1 MNVKFISRS
10 ESPEFD
16 TPEQLMVYCARVSS
30 PRQTDENY
38 EGLLAYCIKNQHWSI
53 FELADMTVEITTT
66 RAIAPQIL
74 RHRSFSFQEFCIS
87 GDSLITTLPVNG
99 RTKKISIATLYKY
112 QSDPRMKAI
121 FQGGVRVFDEAKGV
135 FIRATI
141 KEVFK
146 TGIKPLLKITL
157 EDGKGLKSTKEHKF
171 LTYGRGFLPLEELK
185 VGDVVAVN
193 GQELYRSLDWLTQ
206 AKQRSINNGTGVQ
219 GIANEAGVS
228 YHTIRK
234 WLKKLSIQFT
244 HEEVSFY
251 TEVWNKGI
259 SSELQPMAGK
269 NHTEASRQKM
279 QKSSRKGVD
288 SNLYVN
294 GNSQNV
300 SWRGK
305 IWQWQNKHK
314 GRLINEA
321 GNKCKLCGSPENL
334 VIDHII
340 PCSVNRELAM
350 CLDNLQIICST
361 CHKEKSINERKA
373 ARLTVRWK
381 QIKSIES
388 IGEEETYDIEVNHAS
403 HNYVANGIVVHN
415 SQRYAKATGIEV
427 YEARRQDVKNRQNS
441 INNIGK
447 LTKEWFEAAQEEV
460 AELSF
465 ELYNQAI
472 EGGIAKECARVLLPL
487 GTTTKLY
494 MKGSIRSW
502 IHYLQIRTAEHTQKE
517 HRDIALAIQEIFTEN
532 FPYTATALGWLGE
545 GI

>member
-74 RHRSFSFQEFCIS
+74 RHRSFSFQEF
-87 GDSLITTLPVNG
+87 
-99 RTKKISIATLYKY
+99 
-112 QSDPRMKAI
+112 
-121 FQGGVRVFDEAKGV
+121 
-135 FIRATI
+135 
-141 KEVFK
+141 
-146 TGIKPLLKITL
+146 
-157 EDGKGLKSTKEHKF
+157 
-171 LTYGRGFLPLEELK
+171 
-185 VGDVVAVN
+185 
-193 GQELYRSLDWLTQ
+193 
-206 AKQRSINNGTGVQ
+206 
-219 GIANEAGVS
+219 
-228 YHTIRK
+228 
-234 WLKKLSIQFT
+234 
-244 HEEVSFY
+244 
-251 TEVWNKGI
+251 
-259 SSELQPMAGK
+259 
-269 NHTEASRQKM
+269 
-279 QKSSRKGVD
+279 
-288 SNLYVN
+288 
-294 GNSQNV
+294 
-300 SWRGK
+300 
-305 IWQWQNKHK
+305 
-314 GRLINEA
+314 
-321 GNKCKLCGSPENL
+321 
-334 VIDHII
+334 
-340 PCSVNRELAM
+340 
-350 CLDNLQIICST
+350 
-361 CHKEKSINERKA
+361 
-373 ARLTVRWK
+373 
-381 QIKSIES
+381 
-388 IGEEETYDIEVNHAS
+388 
-403 HNYVANGIVVHN
+403 

-447 LTKEWFEAAQEEV
+447 LTKEWFEAAQKEV